1 MTMRGDVLDGR
12 TVALGVTGGIAVY
25 KAAEVL
31 RELTRRG
38 AEVHVIMTASAQ
50 RFVTPLVFE
59 ALSHR
64 PVIADMWEGTPQQRI
79 EHIEMAS
86 RIDGLA
92 VVPAT
97 ANIIGKLANGI
108 ADDFLSTFYL
118 AVQAPVV
125 VAPAMNTA
133 MLHHPAVRA
142 NLRTLAERGVM
153 IVDPEVGELACET
166 IGEGKLAAVEVVVE
180 HIAVALTDPKD
191 LAGVRVLVTAGP
203 TEEPIDPVRVLTN
216 RSSGK
221 MGFAVARAAHR
232 RGAEVTLVSGPVA
245 LEPPPGVG
253 FVAIR
258 TADEM
263 LQACLKYFDESD
275 VIIKTAAVADFRP
288 TAPEVQKIKRADR
301 KASTVELQQNPD
313 ILHILGTRKGSRI
326 TVGFA
331 AETEDVLANAAVKL
345 KAKDAD
351 LMVVNDVSRPDIG
364 FDQDDNQVTLCYADG
379 RVEPHEKMD
388 KLAVA
393 HTILDA
399 VVRLRGERPS

>member
-1 MTMRGDVLDGR
+1 MKRADVLAGKV
-12 TVALGVTGGIAVY
+12 VALGVTGGIAVY

-31 RELTRRG
+31 RELGKRG
-38 AEVHVIMTASAQ
+38 AVVDVIMTASAQ

-79 EHIEMAS
+79 EHIELAS

-97 ANIIGKLANGI
+97 ANIIGKFANGI

-118 AVQAPVV
+118 AVEAPVV

-133 MLHHPAVRA
+133 MLHHQAVRA
-142 NLRTLAERGVM
+142 NLHTLAERGVE

-166 IGEGKLAAVEVVVE
+166 IGEGKLAAVEVIVE
-180 HIAVALTDPKD
+180 HIAVALADPKD
-191 LAGVRVLVTAGP
+191 MAGVRVLVTAGP

-221 MGFAVARAAHR
+221 MGFAVARAAR
-232 RGAEVTLVSGPVA
+232 WRGADVTLVAGPVA
-245 LEPPPGVG
+245 LEPPPGVR
-253 FVAIR
+253 FVAVR

-263 LQACLKYFDESD
+263 LQACLKYLDETD
-275 VIIKTAAVADFRP
+275 VIIKSAAVADFRP
-288 TAPEVQKIKRADR
+288 AAPEVQKIKRTER
-301 KASTVELQQNPD
+301 PTQTIELQPNPD
-313 ILHILGTRKGSRI
+313 ILHILASRKGSRI

-331 AETEDVLANAAVKL
+331 AETEDVLARGAEKL

-364 FDQDDNQVTLCYADG
+364 FDRDDNEVTLCYADG

-393 HTILDA
+393 DIILDA
-399 VVRLRGERPS
+399 VVRLRGDRAS